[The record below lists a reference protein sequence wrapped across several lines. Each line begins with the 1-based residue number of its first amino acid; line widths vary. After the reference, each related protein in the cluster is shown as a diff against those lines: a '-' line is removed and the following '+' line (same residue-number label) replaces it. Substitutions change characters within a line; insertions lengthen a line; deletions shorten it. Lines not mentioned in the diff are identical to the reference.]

1 MSSFSKNHLK
11 PRSRKVK
18 ILATIGPSSQSKDV
32 LKNLLKAGADAFR
45 VNMSHG
51 SHSDHKR
58 TIKIIRGLERDFNRP
73 IAILADL
80 QGPKLRVGTL
90 KNKKAI
96 IRHSG
101 HFTLDSNPEPGDETR
116 VFCLTQNCLRFSRK
130 DRGCL

>member
-32 LKNLLKAGADAFR
+32 LKSLLKAGADAFR

-58 TIKIIRGLERDFNRP
+58 IIKIIRGLERDFNRP

-80 QGPKLRVGTL
+80 QGPKLRVGTF
-90 KNKKAI
+90 KNKKARSAVKKGI
-96 IRHSG
+96 AAKHSSVIAAEV
-101 HFTLDSNPEPGDETR
+101 LVIE
-116 VFCLTQNCLRFSRK
+116 
-130 DRGCL
+130 